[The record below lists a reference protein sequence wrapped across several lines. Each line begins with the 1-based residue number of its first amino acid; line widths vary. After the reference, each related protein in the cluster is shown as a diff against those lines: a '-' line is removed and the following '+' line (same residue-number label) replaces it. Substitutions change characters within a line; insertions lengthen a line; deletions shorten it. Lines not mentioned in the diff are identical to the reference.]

1 MIPIL
6 YAANENTFTTYGIG
20 ALSDAVSCVVT
31 EERNGQY
38 ELLMQYPITGKLY
51 DELAAERIIKAKAH
65 PIGDDQLFRI
75 YRMSKPIRGIVT
87 VYAQHISYDL
97 SGIPV
102 APFTSSYTVTG
113 AMAYL
118 FTGTSFIG
126 SSSISGSKAVSCT
139 EPKSIRAM
147 LGGTQGS
154 LLDLWGGEYRWDNF
168 TVYLNANRGSDKGVV
183 IEYGKDLTAL
193 VADHDLTEVYSELLP
208 YATYTDSAGTMHT
221 VVGNAQAITSVITR
235 QKSLIK
241 DFTAILGL
249 SAGTAPTV
257 NQIDTAAQN
266 WLSNNPLGYETPS
279 LTVSFVEGEHGADYP
294 ASAARIDLCDTVTIR
309 YTALGVDVKA
319 KVVKSQYDT
328 LLERYT
334 QLTIGKPRANM
345 ATTVATLSDE
355 VTEVQTYPSRWSDAI
370 ALATKLITGNTGGYV
385 VLHEGSDG
393 TPYELLIMD
402 DPDINAAQ
410 NVWRWNVNGLGFS
423 SSGYNGTYATAITA
437 NGTIVADFIQTG
449 EIQDALGNN
458 SWNLNTGYLKLKD
471 GELNITYR
479 KAYNHEDYDATDVS
493 TVQNYIN
500 GVITSLTDAQWEKY
514 DFIGDRDITNWNK
527 TRIEQMIALQE
538 DTVKTVVTLVSSSV
552 DPNDGINSSVYV
564 PALGTSSGKG
574 VTGTMSG
581 AGLYSSYIS
590 AKKIKALRQLLVDS
604 GGAESISIDD
614 TNITLKNATYTKT
627 ITASGPTVEGG
638 NSSSDTSVPNNTITE
653 LASFDIEPGTY
664 IITATARFASNATG
678 ARRFCIRTGS
688 TAGISTNL
696 VRELQ
701 AYVAAASGATTC
713 VNLCGI
719 QTFTQANTLHLYVQ
733 QHSGGALGTS
743 WAWHYVRLA

>member
-75 YRMSKPIRGIVT
+75 YRMSKPIRGIVS

-118 FTGTSFIG
+118 FTGTSFTG
-126 SSSISGSKAVSCT
+126 SSSISGSKTVSCT

-168 TVYLNANRGSDKGVV
+168 TVYLNTNRGSDKGVV
-183 IEYGKDLTAL
+183 IEYGKNLTAL

-208 YATYTDSAGTMHT
+208 YATYADSAGTMHT

-249 SAGTAPTV
+249 SSGTAPTV
-257 NQIDTAAQN
+257 NQIDTAAQA

-294 ASAARIDLCDTVTIR
+294 ASAARIDLCDTITIR

-334 QLTIGKPRANM
+334 ELTVGKPRANM

-355 VTEVQTYPSRWSDAI
+355 VTEVQTYPTRWNDAI
-370 ALATKLITGNTGGYV
+370 ALATQLITGNTGGYV
-385 VLHEGSDG
+385 VLHEGPDG
-393 TPYELLIMD
+393 KPYELLIMD
-402 DPDINAAQ
+402 NPDINAAQ
-410 NVWRWNVNGLGFS
+410 NVWRWNLNGLGFS
-423 SSGYNGTYATAITA
+423 SSGYAGPYATAITA
-437 NGTIVADFIQTG
+437 DGQINADFIQTG
-449 EIQDALGNN
+449 ELNADLIKAGRLLVKDALNN
-458 SWNLNTGYLKLKD
+458 ILFDADIDTKSVQIAGFRVDSNRFYNRKTTYLNDDVNYPLVKQTSIYNDRIVILDD
-471 GELNITYR
+471 GWVDDLNPGFTEKIYR
-479 KAYNHEDYDATDVS
+479 TAGLSTDGLDINTNVLQSSDATGTLLS
-493 TVQNYIN
+493 YIRPYS
-500 GVITSLTDAQWEKY
+500 IY
-514 DFIGDRDITNWNK
+514 
-527 TRIEQMIALQE
+527 
-538 DTVKTVVTLVSSSV
+538 
-552 DPNDGINSSVYV
+552 
-564 PALGTSSGKG
+564 
-574 VTGTMSG
+574 
-581 AGLYSSYIS
+581 LYSSLGGVI
-590 AKKIKALRQLLVDS
+590 KKTYLEHGK
-604 GGAESISIDD
+604 
-614 TNITLKNATYTKT
+614 ITLDNGSDSLT
-627 ITASGPTVEGG
+627 ITASGPTVTRDT
-638 NSSSDTSVPNNTITE
+638 NSSTVTQTSGTSFQE
-653 LASFDIEPGTY
+653 LASFTISEAGTY
-664 IITATARFASNATG
+664 LITSCVRYQSNSTGRRVCNLSLTSASSSPVGREFTAS
-678 ARRFCIRTGS
+678 
-688 TAGISTNL
+688 
-696 VRELQ
+696 
-701 AYVAAASGATTC
+701 AAAVNGAETILNICAPLKINNPPATIYLNAYQNSGSSLT
-713 VNLCGI
+713 VI
-719 QTFTQANTLHLYVQ
+719 WV
-733 QHSGGALGTS
+733 HS
-743 WAWHYVRLA
+743 YVRLA

>member
-75 YRMSKPIRGIVT
+75 YRMSKPIRGIVS

-118 FTGTSFIG
+118 FTGTSFTG
-126 SSSISGSKAVSCT
+126 SSSISGSKTVSCT

-168 TVYLNANRGSDKGVV
+168 TVYLNTNRGSDKGVV
-183 IEYGKDLTAL
+183 IEYGKNLTAL

-208 YATYTDSAGTMHT
+208 YATYADSAGTMHT

-235 QKSLIK
+235 QKTLIK

-249 SAGTAPTV
+249 SSGTAPTV
-257 NQIDTAAQN
+257 NQIDTAAQA

-294 ASAARIDLCDTVTIR
+294 ASAGRIDLCDTITIR

-334 QLTIGKPRANM
+334 ELTVGKPRANM

-355 VTEVQTYPSRWSDAI
+355 VTEVQTYPTRWNDAI
-370 ALATKLITGNTGGYV
+370 ALATQMITGNDGGYV
-385 VLHEGSDG
+385 ILHEGPDG
-393 TPYELLIMD
+393 KPYELLIMD
-402 DPDINAAQ
+402 NPDINSAQ
-410 NVWRWNVNGLGFS
+410 NVWRWNLNGLGFS
-423 SSGYNGTYATAITA
+423 SSGYAGPYATAITA
-437 NGTIVADFIQTG
+437 NGMINADFIQTG
-449 EIQDALGNN
+449 ELNADLIKAGALIIKDALNNIIFKADADNKLVNIANFSVKKDSFEYVSTDPSGYTGKNNETTIQVGNN
-458 SWNLNTGYLKLKD
+458 GIVETRKVWDSSTKYTIRELGVAAANYDPQIYVSEDRINSTVTDKYITRTDVEPNGIVIHQTDANDIVKRLAQFALTSIYVQDNTANAPSMTYLD
-471 GELNITYR
+471 GLLRVDRANQQARFWVDSSHTEMTVQNQTKGVTVYPHGVMFDQNDVITPRMHVRQFLQESAGTAHITLESGIYLAITTHNNNSSSSQSGLAIIQCRASGTSSLLNITS
-479 KAYNHEDYDATDVS
+479 ASNS
-493 TVQNYIN
+493 TL
-500 GVITSLTDAQWEKY
+500 S
-514 DFIGDRDITNWNK
+514 
-527 TRIEQMIALQE
+527 
-538 DTVKTVVTLVSSSV
+538 VSS
-552 DPNDGINSSVYV
+552 
-564 PALGTSSGKG
+564 GTLTWTTTNTYRTLTLIYI
-574 VTGTMSG
+574 TG
-581 AGLYSSYIS
+581 
-590 AKKIKALRQLLVDS
+590 
-604 GGAESISIDD
+604 
-614 TNITLKNATYTKT
+614 
-627 ITASGPTVEGG
+627 
-638 NSSSDTSVPNNTITE
+638 
-653 LASFDIEPGTY
+653 
-664 IITATARFASNATG
+664 
-678 ARRFCIRTGS
+678 
-688 TAGISTNL
+688 
-696 VRELQ
+696 
-701 AYVAAASGATTC
+701 
-713 VNLCGI
+713 
-719 QTFTQANTLHLYVQ
+719 
-733 QHSGGALGTS
+733 
-743 WAWHYVRLA
+743 